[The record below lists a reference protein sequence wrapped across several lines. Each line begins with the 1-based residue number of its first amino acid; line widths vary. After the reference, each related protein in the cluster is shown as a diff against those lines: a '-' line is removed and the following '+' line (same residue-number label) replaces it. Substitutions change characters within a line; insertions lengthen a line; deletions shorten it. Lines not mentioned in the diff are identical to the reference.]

1 MVSKVNKIGTVIA
14 IAIAVVTGIWFI
26 GSSYMVGS
34 TDANKL
40 EILDEC
46 LRSGGNETAVVDGL
60 VLSRA
65 FPDTMLNE
73 DQLRTE
79 WQSYPN
85 LYVQDC
91 NYRAD
96 LTPQEVEELGK

>member
-1 MVSKVNKIGTVIA
+1 LPLLS
-14 IAIAVVTGIWFI
+14 
-26 GSSYMVGS
+26 
-34 TDANKL
+34 
-40 EILDEC
+40 

-60 VLSRA
+60 ALSRA

-73 DQLRTE
+73 DQLGTE

-91 NYRAD
+91 NYRAN
-96 LTPQEVEELGK
+96 LTPQQVEELGKYSVPIDSKYRFNLPS